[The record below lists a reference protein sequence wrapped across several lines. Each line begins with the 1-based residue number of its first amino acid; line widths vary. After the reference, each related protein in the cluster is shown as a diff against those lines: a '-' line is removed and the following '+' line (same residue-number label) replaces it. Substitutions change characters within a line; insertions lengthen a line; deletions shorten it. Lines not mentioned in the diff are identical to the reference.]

1 MKDQAPVP
9 TPAVEFENV
18 SYTYPGGSGGG
29 GGAAYGAESTGG
41 DRDLPALEDVSL
53 TVAEGERLGV
63 LGPNGGGKSTF
74 LKLLMGV
81 LVPGFGRVRVFG
93 DPPSEARRR
102 GLVGYVAQRPDAA
115 LAMPLSVREVVR
127 LAATWDRPPWSGL
140 TRDEAAWLESLL
152 ELVGIAGLAERHI
165 GSLSGGQLQRA
176 LIARALFP
184 KPRILVLDEPT
195 VGIDTVGQRQF
206 ADLLDRVHA
215 QLRPTM
221 IVVSHDLRAITASSD
236 RVACLAR
243 RLHSHTAPA
252 GLTPEVIAEVFSHD
266 VVGLGARGSGGAA
279 LHIHAHAAA
288 DCPQC
293 DHPPAQGTAS
303 GTGAAP

>member
-1 MKDQAPVP
+1 MDQNHVP

-18 SYTYPGGSGGG
+18 SYTYPGGRGE
-29 GGAAYGAESTGG
+29 AHGAEHAGMDG
-41 DRDLPALEDVSL
+41 ELPALEDVSL
-53 TVAEGERLGV
+53 SVAEGERLGV

-74 LKLLMGV
+74 LKLLMGF
-81 LVPGFGRVRVFG
+81 LAPASGRVRVFG
-93 DPPSEARRR
+93 GSPGAARRN

-127 LAATWDRPPWSGL
+127 LAATWDRPPWRGL
-140 TRDEAAWLESLL
+140 SAAESAWLDTLL
-152 ELVGIAGLAERHI
+152 ELVGIADLAHRHI

-184 KPRILVLDEPT
+184 RPRILVLDEPT
-195 VGIDTVGQRQF
+195 VGIDTVGQQQF

-215 QLRPTM
+215 ELRPTM

-266 VVGLGARGSGGAA
+266 VLGLGTRGMGGAGTP
-279 LHIHAHAAA
+279 LHVHAHAAA

-293 DHPPAQGTAS
+293 GHDDPQNRGPAG
-303 GTGAAP
+303 GTGAAS